1 MQFFSMFFLCF
12 TLIFLSEL
20 GDKTQILVLSFSTK
34 NKTKN
39 VLLGIA
45 IGTFFSHGLA
55 ILFGSKISEFAT
67 PTISYFLNLFTYLS
81 FIFFGIFG
89 IISKNYSKDSLS
101 CNKEGLLQKILSLK
115 LNYVLIIAINII
127 IGEFGDKTFLASL
140 GLGIQYPDFKL
151 PLILGSIFGMVC
163 SNLIA
168 IVFGKFLSS
177 KFKQDVIE
185 NVSNV
190 LFILFGIGGL
200 VFELLF

>member
-1 MQFFSMFFLCF
+1 M
-12 TLIFLSEL
+12 
-20 GDKTQILVLSFSTK
+20 
-34 NKTKN
+34 
-39 VLLGIA
+39 
-45 IGTFFSHGLA
+45 
-55 ILFGSKISEFAT
+55 
-67 PTISYFLNLFTYLS
+67 
-81 FIFFGIFG
+81 
-89 IISKNYSKDSLS
+89 S

-200 VFELLF
+200 VFEFLF